1 MKLTENDAHV
11 WNFKVSDFD
20 EMGTYLKLLSLDEK
34 ERVTRFKFEKDRKTY
49 ILARGLLRVLS
60 GRYLN
65 VSPEKI
71 HFKYSEYGKPDYNLE
86 TSIKFNVSHSGEL
99 IVLVFVKN
107 STIGI
112 DVEKIKTDFDVLK
125 LAENFFSFKEIE
137 MLNDVPKND
146 LHRAFYCCWTRKE
159 SFIKAKGIGLSFPL
173 ASFTVSLEDENAELL
188 RTDWNPQEK
197 NQWKL
202 FSFGL
207 QNDYV
212 GAITVA
218 TGIRSVL
225 YFNLEA
231 FLTKMS

>member
-1 MKLTENDAHV
+1 MKLTGNDAHV
-11 WNFKVSDFD
+11 WSFKVSDFD
-20 EMGTYLKLLSLDEK
+20 DISTYLKLLSLDEQ
-34 ERVTRFKFEKDRKTY
+34 ERVTRFKFEKNRKTY

-65 VSPEKI
+65 VSPENI
-71 HFKYSEYGKPDYNLE
+71 RFKYNDYGKPDYNLE

-99 IVLVFVKN
+99 IVLAFVKN
-107 STIGI
+107 RAVGI
-112 DVEKIKTDFDVLK
+112 DVEKIKTDFDALK

-146 LHRAFYCCWTRKE
+146 VYKAFYCCWTRKE

-173 ASFTVSLEDENAELL
+173 ASFTVSLKDENAELL
-188 RTDWNPQEK
+188 RTDWSPQEK
-197 NQWKL
+197 NKWKL

-212 GAITVA
+212 GAITVS